1 MKKAY
6 IRNIIVIVS
15 AYLLFFAM
23 MKSGFVNGYIE
34 TVIGFACINII
45 VAISLN
51 LATGF
56 LGQLALGH
64 AGFMAVGAYS
74 GALFAKA
81 VELPAF
87 VEIIGALI
95 VGGFVAGVFGLI
107 IGIPALR
114 LRGDYLGIVTLG
126 FGEMIRYSII
136 NLKEIT
142 GGAAGLKGIPLLMNV
157 EMIFLIMILV
167 VCFTVLFIRSRHG
180 RAMIS
185 IRENEIA
192 AEAVGIP
199 TTFYKVYGFFISA
212 VIAGVG
218 GATFALYQGY
228 LSETSFR
235 FMFSVELLIIVVFG
249 GMGSITG
256 TIVAGTFLA
265 VLTQMLYA
273 YDDLRLI
280 IYALLLIILMIFRP
294 EGVFGRRE
302 FSLNEFPGQVKA
314 FPGQVKAAIIK
325 MKNLLVGLVKKDK
338 DEVIK

>member
-1 MKKAY
+1 MNKKKEY
-6 IRNIIVIVS
+6 LRNTIAVVLVY
-15 AYLLFFAM
+15 ALFFLLL
-23 MKSGFVNGYIE
+23 KSGLVNGYME

-51 LATGF
+51 IATGF

-64 AGFMAVGAYS
+64 AGFMAVGAY
-74 GALFAKA
+74 GAALFAKA
-81 VELPAF
+81 VDLP
-87 VEIIGALI
+87 VIPEIIASMI
-95 VGGFVAGVFGLI
+95 VGGLVAGIFGLI

-126 FGEMIRYSII
+126 FGEMIRYTVI
-136 NLKEIT
+136 NLKDIT
-142 GGAAGLKGIPLLMNV
+142 GGAAGLKNIPIHMDV
-157 EMIFLIMILV
+157 ELIFLIMILV
-167 VCFTVLFIRSRHG
+167 IAFTFLFIRSRHG

-199 TTFYKVYGFFISA
+199 TTFYKVYGFFLSA

-218 GATFALYQGY
+218 GSMFALYQGY

-265 VLTQMLYA
+265 ILTQFLYA

-294 EGVFGRRE
+294 DGIFGRHE
-302 FSLNEFPGQVKA
+302 FSLTETPKQMKA
-314 FPGQVKAAIIK
+314 FFAKLG
-325 MKNLLVGLVKKDK
+325 KKEGN
-338 DEVIK
+338 EVAK